1 VAPITTGPQYHST
14 VRPKSTGK
22 ATVRVTLDLE
32 PEMHRKLKRF
42 AVDQPEIS
50 NIAEVMRAGIQL
62 ILNDEA
68 VAIKVGLQ
76 LYRQRLSAAALSRS
90 AIRPAASPV
99 MTVPAGG

>member
-1 VAPITTGPQYHST
+1 MAPITTGPQYHST

-50 NIAEVMRAGIQL
+50 NIAE
-62 ILNDEA
+62 EA

>member
-1 VAPITTGPQYHST
+1 VAPITSGPQYRST

-50 NIAEVMRAGIQL
+50 NIAEV
-62 ILNDEA
+62 
-68 VAIKVGLQ
+68 AIKVGLQ